1 MGGTVNWNDGGV
13 LETSVRAGERGP
25 LIVLSGAAEF
35 TNITQLIEVIDS
47 QLSGGSRQ
55 LVIDVSRL
63 RSADST
69 SIWFL
74 LLTARTMKMH
84 GGSMVLIRPQPAVV
98 RVLTLVDE
106 EQVIA
111 VRAGSP

>member
-25 LIVLSGAAEF
+25 LVVLSGAAEF
-35 TNITQLIEVIDS
+35 ANITQLIEVINS
-47 QLSGGSRQ
+47 QLSGGTRQ
-55 LVIDVSRL
+55 LVIDVSSL
-63 RSADST
+63 RFADST

-98 RVLTLVDE
+98 RVLTLVDDK
-106 EQVIA
+106 QVIA
-111 VRAGSP
+111 VRACSP

>member
-1 MGGTVNWNDGGV
+1 MSGTVKWTNGGV
-13 LETSVRAGERGP
+13 LETSVRAGEGGP
-25 LIVLSGAAEF
+25 LVVLSGAAEF
-35 TNITQLIEVIDS
+35 TNITQLIEVIGS
-47 QLSGGSRQ
+47 QLSGDTRQ

-63 RSADST
+63 CSADST

-84 GGSMVLIRPQPAVV
+84 GGTMVLIRPQPAVV

>member
-1 MGGTVNWNDGGV
+1 MGGTVNWNDAGV

-25 LIVLSGAAEF
+25 LIVLSGSAEF
-35 TNITQLIEVIDS
+35 TNITQLIEVINP
-47 QLSGGSRQ
+47 QLSGGTRH